1 MNKRGQSEILSK
13 ELGFILLAGLIL
25 LFLSFGIAKLWSA
38 VYSVFTPSED
48 LNEGDFSRF
57 EQVVN
62 KVIETKESRYFN
74 LKLNYNDVI
83 FETGDNP
90 FELQNE
96 LTYKN
101 PVTFKEIKFKKIE
114 KPKECSEDS
123 NCICKCNLSYS
134 LNQKNEAYCLSSVS
148 CINLGEHTK
157 IDGNMIVNYPSH
169 LLDSLKVED
178 QDTFLILASLDQFSL
193 VRKKALS
200 SEKTYSVPLF
210 IKKDG
215 LKLKITYNS

>member
-57 EQVVN
+57 GQAVN

-114 KPKECSEDS
+114 KPKECSE
-123 NCICKCNLSYS
+123 I
-134 LNQKNEAYCLSSVS
+134 Q
-148 CINLGEHTK
+148 
-157 IDGNMIVNYPSH
+157 IVYVNVIY
-169 LLDSLKVED
+169 
-178 QDTFLILASLDQFSL
+178 
-193 VRKKALS
+193 
-200 SEKTYSVPLF
+200 F
-210 IKKDG
+210 IP
-215 LKLKITYNS
+215 